1 MTQPGHLA
9 WPVLGSILLCL
20 ALFSLRELDDKFEL
34 DLARSRQAANLQ
46 LQLISAMVTTELSL
60 GNYQDVSTLF
70 SSHAQADH
78 DLAGLKLVSAN
89 GFQLAFVQK
98 ATFPV
103 HPLELKKTITYSYR
117 KEATVALTT
126 SLDDVYQ
133 ARNHAV
139 EFFSGMFAIFSL
151 LSILMLHFALKS
163 FHESRRAARLS
174 RLYKALSEI
183 NQAIVRMGSAEQLFP
198 LVCRCAVEF
207 GGMSMAWVAQVNK
220 SMGLFQPVARYGQG
234 LDYLLDIVVSPSPDV
249 PEGQGPIG
257 IAYRENRHYVLNDYF
272 RSSLV
277 QPWMSQVSEKNW
289 QSAASFPIPR
299 GGKPH
304 AVLSVYHRQRD
315 AFDAETIALLD
326 EMSTDIAFALD
337 NFDRDLQKRNAEN
350 ALKMAASIYE
360 NSSEGMMITDA
371 DHLILSVNP
380 AFTTITGYTLDE
392 VRGKTFSRFK
402 SDRHDPGFYQSL
414 RKEVETTGKWAGEI
428 WECRKNGE
436 VYPKWLTINTVLDE
450 QGNVHHRVAMFT
462 DISQRK
468 KSDEIIWRQANID
481 HLTELPNRRLFLDRL
496 VQDIRKT
503 HRTGKSL
510 ALFFID
516 LDRFKEINDSL
527 GHAKGDTLL
536 IETARRINGCVRET
550 DTVAR
555 MGGDEFTLI
564 VPEFGDRLQL
574 ERIAQNILHALSR
587 PYDLGDENV
596 VVYAT
601 TSIGIAL
608 YPDDARD
615 MDELMRHADQAMY
628 AAKASGRNRCNYFT
642 PSMQLEAREK
652 MRLVNDLRFALAHR
666 EFEIHYQPIIDLS
679 NGHIDKMEALLRWTH
694 PERGPVSPAIFIP
707 LAEEFGMIHSIGDWV
722 LTQATAIVAD
732 WRFRLGRTIQVSINR
747 SPIEF
752 EREESPLWSD
762 ILHVAGLP
770 GNCITMEITE
780 GLLLKESEKVHRA
793 LLEFRN
799 RGIEVSIDDFGT
811 GFSALSYLKQFDI
824 DYLKIDR
831 SFVRNLTENASDK
844 TLVEAIIVMAHKL
857 GIRTIAEGVETTEQ
871 QDLLISFGC
880 DYAQGFLYSRPVP
893 AKDFEQLLA
902 GN

>member
-1 MTQPGHLA
+1 MTRHGRFA
-9 WPVLGSILLCL
+9 WPVLGGILLLL
-20 ALFSLRELDDKFEL
+20 ALFSLRELDSEFEM
-34 DLARSRQAANLQ
+34 DLVQSRQTADLQ

-70 SSHAQADH
+70 SSHASADRH
-78 DLAGLKLVSAN
+78 LVTLKLVSAN
-89 GFQLAFVQK
+89 GFQLAFVQNS
-98 ATFPV
+98 TFPA
-103 HPLELKKTITYSYR
+103 HLLTLEKTITYSYR
-117 KEATVALTT
+117 REATVTLTT

-133 ARNHAV
+133 ARDHAL
-139 EFFSGMFAIFSL
+139 EFFSSLFAIFSL
-151 LSILMLHFALKS
+151 LSSLMLYFALKS
-163 FHESRRAARLS
+163 SRESQKAARLS
-174 RLYKALSEI
+174 RLYKSLSEI
-183 NQAIVRMGSAEQLFP
+183 NQAIVRMEKEELLFP

-207 GGMSMAWVAQVNK
+207 GGMRMAWIAQV
-220 SMGLFQPVARYGQG
+220 SESTGLFHPAAQYGQG
-234 LDYLLDIVVSPSPDV
+234 LDYLSDIVVSSSPDL
-249 PEGQGPIG
+249 PEGQGPIA
-257 IAYRENRHYVLNDYF
+257 IAFRENRHYVINDYF
-272 RSSLV
+272 RTTLT
-277 QPWMSQVSEKNW
+277 QPWASQVSDQNW
-289 QSAASFPIPR
+289 RSAAAFPITR
-299 GGKPH
+299 EGKPY
-304 AVLSVYHRQRD
+304 AVLSVYHDQGH
-315 AFDAETIALLD
+315 AFDAEAIALLD
-326 EMSTDIAFALD
+326 EMSKDVSFALD
-337 NFDRDLQKRNAEN
+337 NFDRELRKRKAEDS
-350 ALKMAASIYE
+350 LKMAASIYE
-360 NSSEGMMITDA
+360 NSNEGMMIIDA

-380 AFTTITGYTLDE
+380 AFTIITGYSLKE
-392 VRGKTFSRFK
+392 VKGKTFLIFK
-402 SDRHDPGFYQSL
+402 SDRHDSGFYQAL
-414 RKEVETTGKWAGEI
+414 WKEVNTTGKWVGEI
-428 WECRKNGE
+428 WERRKNGE
-436 VYPKWLTINTVLDE
+436 VYPKWLTINTVLDD

-496 VQDIRKT
+496 VQETRKI
-503 HRTGKSL
+503 HRTEKSL

-564 VPEFGDRLQL
+564 VPEFGDKVQL
-574 ERIAQNILHALSR
+574 ERIAQDILKSLSK
-587 PYDLGDENV
+587 PYDLGDSNLV
-596 VVYAT
+596 TYAT
-601 TSIGIAL
+601 ASIGIAL

-652 MRLVNDLRFALAHR
+652 MQLVNDLRFALAHR
-666 EFEIHYQPIIDLS
+666 EFEIHYQPIIDLT
-679 NGHIDKMEALLRWTH
+679 NGNIDKMEALLRWTH
-694 PERGPVSPAIFIP
+694 PERGPISPAIFIP

-722 LTQATAIVAD
+722 LVQSTAIVAD
-732 WRFRLGRTIQVSINR
+732 WHVRFGRTIQVSVNR

-752 EREESPLWSD
+752 ERESSNWSD
-762 ILHVAGLP
+762 ILSVSGLP
-770 GNCITMEITE
+770 DNCITMEITE
-780 GLLLKESEKVHRA
+780 GLLLKESEKIHRT

-831 SFVRNLTENASDK
+831 SFVRNLTESASDK
-844 TLVEAIIVMAHKL
+844 ALVEAIIVMAHKL
-857 GIRTIAEGVETTEQ
+857 GIRTIAEGVETLEQ
-871 QDLLISFGC
+871 QNLLVSFGC

-893 AKDFEQLLA
+893 AKDFELLLA
-902 GN
+902 AH